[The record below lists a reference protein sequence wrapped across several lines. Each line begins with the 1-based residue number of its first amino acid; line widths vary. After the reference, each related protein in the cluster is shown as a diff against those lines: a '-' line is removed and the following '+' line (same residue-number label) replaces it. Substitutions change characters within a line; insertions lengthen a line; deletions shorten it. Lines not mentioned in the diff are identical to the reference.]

1 MPTPRR
7 LRRAAALALAA
18 VTLAVAPAAAHEG
31 EPQYRSVVTA
41 ITPATAGLRVE
52 VLDHDDALQL
62 VNRSGATVVVYGY
75 DREPYARVL
84 ADGTVQVN
92 ERSPAV
98 TLNED
103 QHEADDPPATAPEGP
118 PRWRTLDRTG
128 RFEWHDHR
136 IHWRKDGLPPQVTDR
151 AKETKVFDWRVPLRV
166 GGRPGAIVGTLTWV
180 GEPSSSSFPTGAVVS
195 LAAVALLG
203 LAAVVLIRRRRGT
216 DGPQ

>member
-1 MPTPRR
+1 LPTPRR
-7 LRRAAALALAA
+7 LRRAAAIALAA
-18 VTLAVAPAAAHEG
+18 LPLAVASAAAHEG
-31 EPQYRSVVTA
+31 DPQYRSVVTA
-41 ITPATAGLRVE
+41 VSPATAGLRVE

-62 VNRSGATVVVYGY
+62 VNRSGTTIVVYGY

-103 QHEADDPPATAPEGP
+103 DHEAEDPPASAPEGP

-151 AKETKVFDWRVPLRV
+151 TQETKVFDWRVPLRV
-166 GGRPGAIVGTLTWV
+166 GGHAGAVAGTLTWV
-180 GEPSSSSFPTGAVVS
+180 GEPSSSSFPTAAVVS
-195 LAAVALLG
+195 LVVLALLG
-203 LAAVVLIRRRRGT
+203 LAAVALVRRRRGA
-216 DGPQ
+216 GE